1 MRLYLWVSLCAR
13 CCSDSMSARLDVCVC
28 VCAWAKIPLLNFLH
42 TIFCAFFR
50 AHRRLQTS
58 PIPNW
63 VWVNVDGDCSLL
75 LSTMPL
81 LLSLFWR
88 CSVRWLRRALRSC
101 YGPRSIWIAPAA
113 TLPMQP
119 NLFFLFFSVCAF
131 VCVCAWHFFVR
142 LVCCCCCRCF
152 FSKSP
157 LPVCLYVRVFVCV
170 WVCQCVSACPF
181 AVCWWCCCC
190 RCVGRRRPLVSQA
203 ATHSHT
209 HTHTQISALIQP
221 QFAAAAFWNAAELVL
236 VRVLSVWLPSRAC
249 RCRRCRFCSCVRR
262 FASLCVNLCVS
273 VCVCVRPPK
282 NILFQ
287 IFSSSL

>member
-1 MRLYLWVSLCAR
+1 MCAF
-13 CCSDSMSARLDVCVC
+13 

-101 YGPRSIWIAPAA
+101 HGPRSIWIAPAA

-119 NLFFLFFSVCAF
+119 NLFFLFFLFSVCAF
-131 VCVCAWHFFVR
+131 VCVCAWHFFAR
-142 LVCCCCCRCF
+142 LVCCCCWRCF

-157 LPVCLYVRVFVCV
+157 LPVCLYVRACVCAFVSVLALAPLLCV
-170 WVCQCVSACPF
+170 DDVVVVAVSA
-181 AVCWWCCCC
+181 
-190 RCVGRRRPLVSQA
+190 GGGL
-203 ATHSHT
+203 
-209 HTHTQISALIQP
+209 
-221 QFAAAAFWNAAELVL
+221 
-236 VRVLSVWLPSRAC
+236 
-249 RCRRCRFCSCVRR
+249 
-262 FASLCVNLCVS
+262 
-273 VCVCVRPPK
+273 
-282 NILFQ
+282 
-287 IFSSSL
+287 

>member
-1 MRLYLWVSLCAR
+1 M
-13 CCSDSMSARLDVCVC
+13 CVC

-119 NLFFLFFSVCAF
+119 NLFFLFF
-131 VCVCAWHFFVR
+131 
-142 LVCCCCCRCF
+142 
-152 FSKSP
+152 
-157 LPVCLYVRVFVCV
+157 
-170 WVCQCVSACPF
+170 
-181 AVCWWCCCC
+181 
-190 RCVGRRRPLVSQA
+190 
-203 ATHSHT
+203 
-209 HTHTQISALIQP
+209 
-221 QFAAAAFWNAAELVL
+221 
-236 VRVLSVWLPSRAC
+236 
-249 RCRRCRFCSCVRR
+249 FC
-262 FASLCVNLCVS
+262 
-273 VCVCVRPPK
+273 VCVCVCVCVAFFCPFSLLLLLSL
-282 NILFQ
+282 LF
-287 IFSSSL
+287 FEVAVASLSVCTRVCVCVSLSVC

>member
-1 MRLYLWVSLCAR
+1 M
-13 CCSDSMSARLDVCVC
+13 CVC

-209 HTHTQISALIQP
+209 HTL
-221 QFAAAAFWNAAELVL
+221 
-236 VRVLSVWLPSRAC
+236 
-249 RCRRCRFCSCVRR
+249 
-262 FASLCVNLCVS
+262 
-273 VCVCVRPPK
+273 K
-282 NILFQ
+282 
-287 IFSSSL
+287 

>member
-209 HTHTQISALIQP
+209 HT
-221 QFAAAAFWNAAELVL
+221 F
-236 VRVLSVWLPSRAC
+236 
-249 RCRRCRFCSCVRR
+249 
-262 FASLCVNLCVS
+262 
-273 VCVCVRPPK
+273 K
-282 NILFQ
+282 
-287 IFSSSL
+287 

>member
-1 MRLYLWVSLCAR
+1 MLPFL
-13 CCSDSMSARLDVCVC
+13 ARLQFPARKANANQMQNAKSIGMGNGKTSIAKQKSKKYKKRAGSKVEQNKMRKNARPLGWGCVWGRQEANLGAVKANTTLAAKKFHAFVFVSEFVRALLLWQYECASGC

-119 NLFFLFFSVCAF
+119 NLFFLFFFLC
-131 VCVCAWHFFVR
+131 VR
-142 LVCCCCCRCF
+142 L
-152 FSKSP
+152 
-157 LPVCLYVRVFVCV
+157 
-170 WVCQCVSACPF
+170 
-181 AVCWWCCCC
+181 
-190 RCVGRRRPLVSQA
+190 
-203 ATHSHT
+203 
-209 HTHTQISALIQP
+209 
-221 QFAAAAFWNAAELVL
+221 
-236 VRVLSVWLPSRAC
+236 
-249 RCRRCRFCSCVRR
+249 
-262 FASLCVNLCVS
+262 
-273 VCVCVRPPK
+273 CVCVRG
-282 NILFQ
+282 
-287 IFSSSL
+287 IFLSV